1 MHLAPDR
8 TDILAVLLPYRHDYL
23 SQHIH
28 GYQRIGCR
36 CKSPGPAMGA
46 GRGERGSYHA
56 RQGCTK
62 LSGGTTPRVSP
73 HFRGPRD
80 GFPRAKTPREKGV
93 VTMLVLSAKTGRGHV
108 L

>member
-28 GYQRIGCR
+28 GYQRVGCR

-46 GRGERGSYHA
+46 GRGGGDLTMPGRAVRSSVEERLRA
-56 RQGCTK
+56 
-62 LSGGTTPRVSP
+62 
-73 HFRGPRD
+73 
-80 GFPRAKTPREKGV
+80 FPRIFEGHATASPEPRRQERK
-93 VTMLVLSAKTGRGHV
+93 VL
-108 L
+108 